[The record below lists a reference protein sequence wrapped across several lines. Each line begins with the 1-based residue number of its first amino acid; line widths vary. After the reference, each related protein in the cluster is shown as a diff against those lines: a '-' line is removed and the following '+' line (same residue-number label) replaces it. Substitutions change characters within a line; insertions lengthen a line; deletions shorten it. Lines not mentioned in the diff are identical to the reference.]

1 MGFLC
6 YNQGEGDKVMETI
19 TAVVKYIFVVGLSVE
34 VALIL
39 RALVMLAR
47 EKARAVESPAR
58 IAEE

>member
-1 MGFLC
+1 
-6 YNQGEGDKVMETI
+6 METI
-19 TAVVKYIFVVGLSVE
+19 TAVVKYIFVVGISVE

-47 EKARAVESPAR
+47 EKARAGALPAR